1 MTLLPILT
9 APDPFLKKKAL
20 PVTVFDAALAQM
32 LDDMLETM
40 VEAKGIGLAATQVGI
55 DKRMLVMDVG
65 WEEKGHPWII
75 INPVITWLSEEM
87 SSYNEGCLSV
97 PTHYSD
103 VIRPAAVK
111 ITYQDKTGAPQT
123 LHATGLLATCLQH
136 EMDHLDGI
144 LFLDHLSSLKRTM
157 ILRKL
162 IKKQKVSGAI
172 TTE

>member
-1 MTLLPILT
+1 MAILPILT
-9 APDPFLKKKAL
+9 APHPFLKTKAR
-20 PVTVFDAALAQM
+20 PVTIFDAALAQTLRDM
-32 LDDMLETM
+32 LDTM
-40 VEAKGIGLAATQVGI
+40 YDAKGIGLAAVQVGI
-55 DKRMLVMDVG
+55 AQRMLVMDVG
-65 WEEKGHPWII
+65 EEDGGAHII

-103 VIRPAAVK
+103 VVRPAEVK
-111 ITYQDKTGAPQT
+111 ITYQDPTGAPHT
-123 LHATGLLATCLQH
+123 LHARGLLSTCLQH

-162 IKKQKVSGAI
+162 VKKQKAGGALAL
-172 TTE
+172 

>member
-1 MTLLPILT
+1 
-9 APDPFLKKKAL
+9 LKKKAL

-55 DKRMLVMDVG
+55 NKRMLVMDVG
-65 WEEKGHPWII
+65 EGDGNPWII

-111 ITYQDKTGAPQT
+111 ITYQDKIGAPQT